1 MSSTITSQ
9 SVSQGTPAFEMLVQ
23 SVDLLAPPLTKLV
36 KSHVAKDASG
46 KMNKLQLHALT
57 WISLKK
63 LSMSAENKMQKNTYS
78 KGQNAI
84 KVKIGKPKHYIA

>member
-63 LSMSAENKMQKNTYS
+63 LSAENKMQKNTYS